1 MKNYSL
7 IRNKLTSSPDRL
19 WTKSKA
25 FSSRELG
32 TEFICTAAS
41 IFIYLFIY
49 YLLNNYRFGGDS
61 KKVTIFGQSAG
72 GFSVGLIILSPLATG
87 LYQNVILQSGAPS
100 ALPAFL
106 EKDQAELRA
115 R

>member
-1 MKNYSL
+1 MV
-7 IRNKLTSSPDRL
+7 T
-19 WTKSKA
+19 
-25 FSSRELG
+25 
-32 TEFICTAAS
+32 
-41 IFIYLFIY
+41 
-49 YLLNNYRFGGDS
+49 NYRFGGDP

-72 GFSVGLIILSPLATG
+72 GFSVGLMMLSPLASG
-87 LYQNVILQSGAPS
+87 LYQNVILQSGVTS

>member
-1 MKNYSL
+1 MV
-7 IRNKLTSSPDRL
+7 T
-19 WTKSKA
+19 
-25 FSSRELG
+25 
-32 TEFICTAAS
+32 
-41 IFIYLFIY
+41 
-49 YLLNNYRFGGDS
+49 NYRFGGDP

-72 GFSVGLIILSPLATG
+72 GFSVGLMMLSPLASG
-87 LYQNVILQSGAPS
+87 LYQNVILQSGVAS